1 MQRTVIR
8 DVKNSGTANGDI
20 DMVIKEPDTPS
31 TSLKSVISLKNNAGS
46 PKSGTASSSI
56 NKGL

>member
-1 MQRTVIR
+1 MQSTVIR
-8 DVKNSGTANGDI
+8 DVKNSGTASGDI

-31 TSLKSVISLKNNAGS
+31 TSVFKAGT
-46 PKSGTASSSI
+46 PKGGTASSSI